1 MAANKHRVFLAIQF
15 GIFVLVM
22 DTAATVIALPTLALA
37 LATDL
42 PTVQWVVVGNGLA
55 IAALL
60 VPMGRL
66 GDTLGRKTLYVTGF
80 GLFVAGALLAA
91 NAPSVGVLI
100 CARIVAGI
108 GVAMTQ
114 GNSLAILAHV
124 FGEGQRGRILGIQI
138 GVVGVAGILGPAIGG
153 FIVEAFGWRKLFYAS
168 AALGLLA
175 MLVVQWTLARRA
187 HRSPATAHGFDWL
200 GAGLSALFLLCL
212 LLTLSLGSQR
222 GWTSPGIVGAGVLSA
237 ALLGLFIRREQRVA
251 APMVDLSLFR
261 NPYFAIGTTGS
272 VFTYMG
278 MTCMRFLLP
287 FHLQAV
293 QGYSPAQVGLI
304 VMPSAL
310 ATAVAG
316 PMMGRAA
323 DRLGGRVV
331 ANSGLTLGVLSL
343 LALSRLNPD
352 SPLWF
357 VILATVLM
365 TTAAA
370 TFQASNSSSIL
381 DSVEKRHYGVVAG
394 FINLSRNTGNVLGV
408 AAATAIVVAMMQAQ
422 GFAPEVAAVT
432 ESGRAGHLAF
442 SAGASN
448 AFVLHAVLLGMLL
461 LAAIKVMPKRIG

>member
-1 MAANKHRVFLAIQF
+1 MAANKQRVFLAIQF

-22 DTAATVIALPTLALA
+22 DTAATIIALPTLAIA

-66 GDTLGRKTLYVTGF
+66 GDMLGRKMLYVTGF
-80 GLFVAGALLAA
+80 ALFVAGLLVAA
-91 NAPSVGVLI
+91 NAPDIGVLI
-100 CARIVAGI
+100 AARVVSGI

-124 FGEGQRGRILGIQI
+124 FGQGQRGRILGIQI
-138 GVVGVAGILGPAIGG
+138 GVVGVAGIVGPALGG
-153 FIVEAFGWRKLFYAS
+153 FIVDAYGWRRLFYAS
-168 AALGLLA
+168 AALGLVA
-175 MLVVQWTLARRA
+175 MLSVQWALERRA
-187 HRSPATAHGFDWL
+187 HRSQAQAQGFDWP
-200 GAGLSALFLLCL
+200 GAALSALFLLCF
-212 LLTLSLGSQR
+212 LLTLSLGSR
-222 GWTSPGIVGAGVLSA
+222 HGWSSPGILGAGTLSA
-237 ALLGLFIRREQRVA
+237 ALLGLFLWREHRA
-251 APMVDLSLFR
+251 GAPMVDLALFR
-261 NPYFAIGTTGS
+261 NPYFAIGTAGS

-293 QGYSPAQVGLI
+293 QGYTPAQVGLI

-310 ATAVAG
+310 ATAVSG
-316 PMMGRAA
+316 PVMGRAA
-323 DRLGGRVV
+323 DRFGGRLI

-357 VILATVLM
+357 VILATILM
-365 TTAAA
+365 TTSAA
-370 TFQASNSSSIL
+370 TFQAPNSSSIL
-381 DSVEKRHYGVVAG
+381 DSVEKRHYGGVSG

-408 AAATAIVVAMMQAQ
+408 AAATAIVVSMMQAH
-422 GFAPEVAAVT
+422 GFAPQVTAVT
-432 ESGRAGHLAF
+432 ENGRAGHLAF

-448 AFVLHAVLLGMLL
+448 AFVLHAVLLGLLL
-461 LAAIKVMPKRIG
+461 LAAIRVIPKQRV